1 MDRPAAW
8 TQYEEAVMQG
18 RGDDVEAP
26 GAEYFMSPEF
36 EKWLVDTLRKE
47 VMGQAL
53 GAVADI
59 QPKMRDRA

>member
-26 GAEYFMSPEF
+26 GAEYVMSPEF